1 MSFAAY
7 TAPYPQTR
15 FSPQFFASIT
25 IVDAADL
32 IRDNQLPRILPK
44 NSVSKWAWDRTEPTA
59 ISEIIVAAGKD
70 IPCLD
75 DMYPITGAAE
85 TAYYKEGAHSVCLQI
100 GNRIVRYHLSKLRL
114 ILGVNKQ
121 MYNLA
126 AAAGLLDGIVSGK
139 LLLPNLI
146 EEFKLNR
153 FSEPP
158 AEFNVTQ
165 TLIYTNNAE
174 LYEGEDVDV
183 GVGIGVDVDETMV
196 GRDSDRWR
204 RAIRS

>member
-44 NSVSKWAWDRTEPTA
+44 TVYQKPTA

-165 TLIYTNNAE
+165 TLIYVLGCLLANAR
-174 LYEGEDVDV
+174 L
-183 GVGIGVDVDETMV
+183 
-196 GRDSDRWR
+196 R
-204 RAIRS
+204 RICLTLVQR